1 MSNMGVRALVKI
13 IKLVL
18 KIYAKFICKLIKTA
32 YNVFMSTNGRSR
44 KTQKTNKVEV
54 NTMSNITL
62 NSNRAKAAIFIAH
75 RVVQTKKPVT
85 EETIKDAAERYMV
98 NHNPGPAV
106 VEVIKAE
113 VKRLLGVSK
122 GKVANLP
129 PIPAELNAAAVVK
142 KPAAPAVAAKPAPA
156 KKGAKAAKAETVTSN
171 RPKRKLATAT
181 AKK

>member
-1 MSNMGVRALVKI
+1 MGVRVIIKI

-32 YNVFMSTNGRSR
+32 YNVFMSTNGQSR

-85 EETIKDAAERYMV
+85 DETIKDAAERYMV

-122 GKVANLP
+122 GKVTNLP
-129 PIPAELNAAAVVK
+129 PIPAELGAAAVVK
-142 KPAAPAVAAKPAPA
+142 KPAPAVEAKPAPA
-156 KKGAKAAKAETVTSN
+156 KKGAKAAKADTVTSN